1 MAYQLGCNAADLFAG
16 VAASS
21 FDLLAEADQPCQPSE
36 PVSVISFRGTADV
49 LVPYEG
55 GPEPAPNL
63 PDVTMNFLG
72 AVGTFERWAELNQC
86 TGSPSEPD
94 ADGCSAYSNCSG
106 GVNVT
111 LCTSEGGMTDWGS
124 AELGLARM
132 SQP

>member
-63 PDVTMNFLG
+63 PDVTIPQCG
-72 AVGTFERWAELNQC
+72 ASHQAEVYPTPTVAPLIR
-86 TGSPSEPD
+86 TAP
-94 ADGCSAYSNCSG
+94 AA
-106 GVNVT
+106 
-111 LCTSEGGMTDWGS
+111 
-124 AELGLARM
+124 
-132 SQP
+132 